1 MSVAGCDEADPDV
14 ELTTLHRNVLDQVFG
29 LTEGAPPERFLVGIA
44 ALDLVA
50 TAAKK
55 QPIVWLVDDAQW
67 IDQASMQ
74 AIGFVGRRLLAE
86 RVAILIATRDVSDEN
101 ELAGLPELRIGGLNT
116 EDAGRLF
123 DSVVSG
129 PMDPLVRDRVISET
143 RGNPLALLELPRA
156 WTTAELVE
164 GLSESAGIPLTGR
177 LEFAFAKRLREL
189 PPDTQTLLAL
199 AAAEPTGDPALL
211 WSAAQRLGMDWS
223 LDDTGAEINT
233 VEADASSPED
243 LRARM
248 TELYSDEGAPGV
260 VIYNAVLG
268 APDQLLSST
277 VTHLQEAYA
286 VDVIGAI
293 VVAQEAAPAMKAAGF
308 GTMIVTGGG
317 FADHPIPAL
326 ATVSLGKA
334 ALRSAATML
343 GADLGPDGIRVATL
357 TIAGQIVA
365 GTAFDPARIAERY
378 WEIVQMDDPWQAE
391 FRFTGE

>member
-1 MSVAGCDEADPDV
+1 MTRVPTGE
-14 ELTTLHRNVLDQVFG
+14 
-29 LTEGAPPERFLVGIA
+29 TERDDGPEQARTGSIDSGHLLLVGAGPGLGLAIA
-44 ALDLVA
+44 HRFAAGGYRVTLVA
-50 TAAKK
+50 RS
-55 QPIVWLVDDAQW
+55 PD
-67 IDQASMQ
+67 
-74 AIGFVGRRLLAE
+74 RLG
-86 RVAILIATRDVSDEN
+86 
-101 ELAGLPELRIGGLNT
+101 ELAR
-116 EDAGRLF
+116 
-123 DSVVSG
+123 
-129 PMDPLVRDRVISET
+129 
-143 RGNPLALLELPRA
+143 
-156 WTTAELVE
+156 
-164 GLSESAGIPLTGR
+164 
-177 LEFAFAKRLREL
+177 
-189 PPDTQTLLAL
+189 
-199 AAAEPTGDPALL
+199 
-211 WSAAQRLGMDWS
+211 S

-248 TELYSDEGAPGV
+248 TELYSHEGAPGV

-277 VTHLQEAYA
+277 AAHLQEAYA

-293 VVAQEAAPAMKAAGF
+293 VVAQEAAPAMKAAGS

-317 FADHPIPAL
+317 FADHPVPAL

-357 TIAGQIVA
+357 TIAGQIAA

-378 WEIVQMDDPWQAE
+378 WQIVQMDDPWQAE